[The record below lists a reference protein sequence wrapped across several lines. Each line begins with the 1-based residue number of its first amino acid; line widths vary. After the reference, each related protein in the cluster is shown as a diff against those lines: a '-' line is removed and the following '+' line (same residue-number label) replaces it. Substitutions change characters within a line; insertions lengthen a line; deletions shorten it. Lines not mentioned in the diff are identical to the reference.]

1 MDLKEIIP
9 GYNGKANIER
19 PRSIQSVTARYHKEL
34 EQYAQLMHSKVDPRE
49 QRVMLYAEIKVLGWV
64 IGKSD
69 ATITK
74 ELDAA
79 CKKG

>member
-49 QRVMLYAEIKVLGWV
+49 QRVMLYA
-64 IGKSD
+64 
-69 ATITK
+69 
-74 ELDAA
+74 
-79 CKKG
+79 